1 MSYKKSASLTIF
13 ANFFIN
19 NEERLQ
25 RMKDSFKSFENIN
38 PSEWVINIRGEYKF
52 EAGDF
57 LENEIG
63 DKLFLSYY
71 NSGYGWFYD
80 SRKIYKN
87 ITSQFVMYWI
97 EDHILL
103 AKPEILLECINEM
116 DQQNVDQLWYS
127 WYVPYVIEPFN
138 EVDIFKEGKYIVT
151 RKIDELACSK
161 IRALRKNKDIYGDF
175 CIVSAQSIMKKD
187 FFKKILFSNKPYIK
201 RRPRK
206 TPYDFEKISRDN
218 ISNVIMHAL
227 PKQELF
233 ASIDDDLHHDGYS
246 LMSRKLYQNRI
257 SRKQLKILE
266 DPPMKIRTILKKM
279 IPRKMKKMLLFIA
292 GYFYR
297 FFYTIN
303 IFWNK

>member
-1 MSYKKSASLTIF
+1 MSYKKSSSLTIF

-103 AKPEILLECINEM
+103 NLLKIERMDKSPHGPQINESIL
-116 DQQNVDQLWYS
+116 QNL
-127 WYVPYVIEPFN
+127 
-138 EVDIFKEGKYIVT
+138 
-151 RKIDELACSK
+151 
-161 IRALRKNKDIYGDF
+161 
-175 CIVSAQSIMKKD
+175 
-187 FFKKILFSNKPYIK
+187 
-201 RRPRK
+201 
-206 TPYDFEKISRDN
+206 
-218 ISNVIMHAL
+218 
-227 PKQELF
+227 
-233 ASIDDDLHHDGYS
+233 S
-246 LMSRKLYQNRI
+246 LYPL
-257 SRKQLKILE
+257 L
-266 DPPMKIRTILKKM
+266 
-279 IPRKMKKMLLFIA
+279 MLI
-292 GYFYR
+292 
-297 FFYTIN
+297 
-303 IFWNK
+303 